1 MRRPPGD
8 NISWQNYERKK
19 GTGWDY
25 LGLFDPQTGCVE
37 PVNEVTPEY
46 QVELVLGV
54 TLLDVTVSLVA
65 GQVGQTSPALLTLH
79 HLHETLR
86 VVVRFHLR
94 GMLVR
99 YLSQCEI

>member
-1 MRRPPGD
+1 ME
-8 NISWQNYERKK
+8 S
-19 GTGWDY
+19 
-25 LGLFDPQTGCVE
+25 
-37 PVNEVTPEY
+37 VNEVTPEY

-86 VVVRFHLR
+86 VVVRFNLR
-94 GMLVR
+94 GVLVK
-99 YLSQCEI
+99 YFSQCEN